1 MKLRPSLIFMPA
13 GDQTGKNLRGA
24 QGEIHKKKT
33 QIHIHKH
40 KNAFTNT
47 YTNPFFHDESPSKW
61 QKVEGCTRENTAC
74 SLIIAIFINSQ
85 TQPLWIY
92 VMATF

>member
-24 QGEIHKKKT
+24 QAEIDKKKHKYIYINT
-33 QIHIHKH
+33 KMHSQIQIQIL
-40 KNAFTNT
+40 
-47 YTNPFFHDESPSKW
+47 FHDESRSKW

>member
-13 GDQTGKNLRGA
+13 GDQTGKNLRGV
-24 QGEIHKKKT
+24 QVEIHKYIYKNT
-33 QIHIHKH
+33 NMHSQIQIQIL
-40 KNAFTNT
+40 
-47 YTNPFFHDESPSKW
+47 FFHDESPSKW